1 MTFCNGTKGVVGTG
15 DKKCP
20 ATSCLRWTNRWPIS
34 LFYSLIDKVCLNS
47 FLIYIWNNEKEG
59 LRSWRIFL
67 RLLGKRT
74 SEGRAWSMLA
84 KKTKKLE
91 YRRNCK
97 ILLGHVF
104 QNWEC
109 SISTSRSFPRCPKR
123 KSIWKDRKT
132 NLYCWK
138 FVKPICKKH
147 HGPPTSKDFVVYK
160 ESVKE
165 NCKRKF
171 LVLFLFQFFC
181 LFLLSV

>member
-34 LFYSLIDKVCLNS
+34 LLYSLIDKVCLNS

-67 RLLGKRT
+67 RLLGKELLKSLKYACKKNQKNWNT
-74 SEGRAWSMLA
+74 EGIAKYYWDMCFKIGNVLLASAGLSQGVPKGRAFERIEKPICIA
-84 KKTKKLE
+84 E
-91 YRRNCK
+91 
-97 ILLGHVF
+97 
-104 QNWEC
+104 
-109 SISTSRSFPRCPKR
+109 
-123 KSIWKDRKT
+123 
-132 NLYCWK
+132 NLY
-138 FVKPICKKH
+138 KPICKKH

-160 ESVKE
+160 ERVKE
-165 NCKRKF
+165 KCKRKF

-181 LFLLSV
+181 LLLLSV